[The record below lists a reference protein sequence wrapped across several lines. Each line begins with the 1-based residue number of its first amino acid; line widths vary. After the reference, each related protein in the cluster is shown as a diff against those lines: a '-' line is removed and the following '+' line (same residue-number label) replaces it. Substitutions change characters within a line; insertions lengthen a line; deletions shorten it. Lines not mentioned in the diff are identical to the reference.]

1 MIFVGRLRP
10 AVSLSIQNSIG
21 LIADR
26 RSADRR
32 FADRRFAD
40 RRSSQDQLRI
50 RVSD

>member
-10 AVSLSIQNSIG
+10 AMSLSIQNSIG

-32 FADRRFAD
+32 SAD
-40 RRSSQDQLRI
+40 RRSPQDQLRI
-50 RVSD
+50 RLSDR